1 MKKSAAIFAELTA
14 EFINR
19 KNHDEVGNCDLLHK
33 NYRNKKDHSFF
44 SLLCAATYFG
54 NK

>member
-1 MKKSAAIFAELTA
+1 LQVAAGATA

-19 KNHDEVGNCDLLHK
+19 KNYDEVGNCDFLHK
-33 NYRNKKDHSFF
+33 ITEIKKRHSFF